1 MQRTPTLPRRVSLH
15 PPPSPSPVYPHRRRR
30 RLLPWVHSGINT
42 LLILLIAGGVLVA
55 LTDVVWQFANSNRAS
70 KVADILTA
78 LGTYSAFIL
87 LTSILVLVRLVK
99 SVHTM
104 TKIPLAYL
112 PTSEEDV
119 SKTPHTLIQNEYE
132 RACLI
137 TKSAQPTNRCFAGW
151 GRPDTAYEGL
161 HFRTAILETVPAL
174 RLSVASSFP
183 SLALPVGRSA
193 SPSPLAPLLALE
205 PCPFPP
211 ALLPL
216 AKVYE
221 QKLVE
226 AKYGKRQSEKEDWEV
241 VVRVVAVFVGFLQQA
256 KSEGTASEPSTSAA
270 D

>member
-119 SKTPHTLIQNEYE
+119 SK
-132 RACLI
+132 
-137 TKSAQPTNRCFAGW
+137 
-151 GRPDTAYEGL
+151 
-161 HFRTAILETVPAL
+161 
-174 RLSVASSFP
+174 
-183 SLALPVGRSA
+183 
-193 SPSPLAPLLALE
+193 
-205 PCPFPP
+205 
-211 ALLPL
+211 
-216 AKVYE
+216 VYE